1 MKPHGALY
9 NTMMKDDAVMCSL
22 LKALSRFSPQLPLVV
37 MAVPEREHYLEL
49 ASGYGVELLFEAFV
63 DRVYADDGRLTP
75 RTLQDH
81 HTPRLR
87 PLHPK
92 PYN

>member
-1 MKPHGALY
+1 
-9 NTMMKDDAVMCSL
+9 
-22 LKALSRFSPQLPLVV
+22 